1 MTSADSKKLFRNH
14 GRERV
19 AAVAEAVRTEMES
32 AYPLRVPLTVDAK
45 VGANWR
51 DMEAVK

>member
-1 MTSADSKKLFRNH
+1 
-14 GRERV
+14 
-19 AAVAEAVRTEMES
+19 MES

-51 DMEAVK
+51 DMEPIL